1 MGRDGDA
8 GPRPGGV
15 EAPDLTD
22 TAPQPAVTAVGRTPE
37 PPAAPA
43 RRSALVAVGAAT
55 AAVLVLTGVGVLALS
70 RAAGSPTASVSTA
83 SGSADVAAGLT
94 PAASSAA
101 DATSTDV
108 AAMLPASQPALVL
121 GDSLGLDV
129 YPWLADALPDRYV
142 SYAAEVGRSTP
153 GTAKALAA
161 LASVPPVVIVS
172 SGTNDGAAAVVEQSA
187 RQILDQLG
195 PQRCV
200 VWVDVVRPATFG
212 DSQEAVNAAIGRAT
226 AGRPNVRILRWSEM
240 VAAHPEWM
248 GRDGIHPDD
257 TGARARAEAM
267 AAAAA
272 ACSPIDPSAPRAPR
286 QVLPASIFRGPI
298 STDYRSPGPSARP
311 SRSSSPTASTA
322 RPTTSGQAVTAS
334 PSPSTTSPSSTGSGS
349 SGASTTPSATTP
361 STSTPSSAAT
371 TATGTT

>member
-8 GPRPGGV
+8 GPRPDDV
-15 EAPDLTD
+15 EGQDLTD
-22 TAPQPAVTAVGRTPE
+22 TAPQPAVGRTPE
-37 PPAAPA
+37 PPAAPT
-43 RRSALVAVGAAT
+43 RHSTLVAVAGAT
-55 AAVLVLTGVGVLALS
+55 AAVLVLTAVGVLALS
-70 RAAGSPTASVSTA
+70 RAAGSPTASASTA
-83 SGSADVAAGLT
+83 SGSAGVAAGLT
-94 PAASSAA
+94 PAASSAP
-101 DATSTDV
+101 DATNTD
-108 AAMLPASQPALVL
+108 AAPMLPASQPTLVL

-129 YPWLADALPDRYV
+129 YPWLADALSDRYV

-161 LASVPPVVIVS
+161 LPTVPPVVIVS

-195 PQRCV
+195 PRRCV

-212 DSQEAVNAAIGRAT
+212 DTQEAVNAAIGRAT

-257 TGARARAEAM
+257 TGARARAQAM

-298 STDYRSPGPSARP
+298 STQYRSPGSSAQP
-311 SRSSSPTASTA
+311 SRSSSPTTSTA
-322 RPTTSGQAVTAS
+322 RPTASGQGGTAS
-334 PSPSTTSPSSTGSGS
+334 ASPSTTPTSATPTASSGS
-349 SGASTTPSATTP
+349 SSPASTPSATT
-361 STSTPSSAAT
+361 SSDAPAAAT
-371 TATGTT
+371 SPPT